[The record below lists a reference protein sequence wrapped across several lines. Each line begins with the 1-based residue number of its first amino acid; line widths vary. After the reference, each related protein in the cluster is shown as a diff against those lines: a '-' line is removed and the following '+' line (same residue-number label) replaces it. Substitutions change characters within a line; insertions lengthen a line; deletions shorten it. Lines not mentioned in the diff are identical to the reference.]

1 MKNIYILG
9 RAFILPGAI
18 CPDLGDYLQELPA
31 RFGRFDMYTKTCFSA
46 AVLAL
51 SGAGMLGRKGNE
63 STGIAAGSRTGV
75 FDNDRSFFETTL
87 DENGSF
93 ASPNLFSY
101 TLPNVALGEIAVYFQ
116 FKGPSFCV
124 GNDPENP
131 GLEALNTS
139 ICLLEAGL
147 CRNVLTGWSEISM
160 GAAFAVLSLENNGPS
175 KKELLTGDNLWQS
188 Y

>member
-1 MKNIYILG
+1 MKNIYISG
-9 RAFILPGAI
+9 RAVILPGAL
-18 CPDLGDYLQELPA
+18 CPDPSDYLQELPA
-31 RFGRFDMYTKTCFSA
+31 RFGRFDLYTKTCFSA

-51 SGAGMLGRKGNE
+51 SCAGMLGRKGNE
-63 STGIAAGSRTGV
+63 STGITVGSRTGV

-87 DENGSF
+87 EENGSF

-124 GNDPENP
+124 GNDPDNP
-131 GLEALNTS
+131 GREALNTS
-139 ICLLEAGL
+139 ICLLESGL
-147 CRNVLTGWSEISM
+147 CKNVLTGWSEISM
-160 GAAFAVLSLENNGPS
+160 GAAFAVLSMDDGS
-175 KKELLTGDNLWQS
+175 GKKELLTGDNLWQS